1 MTVKILKL
9 ETTNIE
15 FQEGMDSV
23 FCVLFCFEKFTAA
36 APAPGNLPGTE

>member
-9 ETTNIE
+9 VTTNIE

-23 FCVLFCFEKFTAA
+23 FCIRFCKNSLL
-36 APAPGNLPGTE
+36 NLPGTE